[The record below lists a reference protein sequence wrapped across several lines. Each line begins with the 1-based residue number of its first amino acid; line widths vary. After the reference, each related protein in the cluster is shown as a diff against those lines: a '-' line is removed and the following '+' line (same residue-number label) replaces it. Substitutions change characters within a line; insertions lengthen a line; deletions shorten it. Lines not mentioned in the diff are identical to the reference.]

1 VRLFYQFV
9 GHMTDPEFL
18 MFEIHH
24 GSRFDREH
32 RCTYISGDVANY
44 PNPIFDKDKM
54 SFIEVNGVVEF
65 YGYGP
70 GNLIYYNIP
79 NKRLDKGL
87 ILLSSDHDVLEM
99 VEHHIG
105 HGLVELYLVSFGR
118 VDINVDV
125 HG

>member
-1 VRLFYQFV
+1 
-9 GHMTDPEFL
+9 MTDPEFL

-24 GSRFDREH
+24 DSRFDREH
-32 RCTYISGDVANY
+32 RCTYIGGDVANY

-65 YGYGP
+65 YGYGS